1 MTLPN
6 ETEPARPA
14 RHLPAAA
21 LLAVALVLAWRAI
34 VAAMNAGGDAD
45 RAMDLDP
52 APSKQATRTVEM
64 AWRDRLAHAPHDYV
78 ALVMLARASEA
89 RGDVAQARA
98 AMDEAVRQAPADRQ
112 TLLEAAAFHLRAG
125 EAPPAMALLRRVADL
140 YPDARSG
147 LWSTMAS
154 GLDDGSLYPFFAGVA
169 RDNPE
174 WWPEFADYACAKA
187 RDAGA
192 LQRILTV
199 RAAAGTATARE
210 RRCIVGRLQRENR
223 WPTAYQAW
231 LNSLPPEQR
240 QRIGYVFNGDFELPL
255 SDLGFDWIVAPRDAA
270 AVDTQPVEGA
280 GGSRALKVEFL
291 NKRWSGPPVQQY
303 LMLDA
308 GRFRFEGRGRAD
320 ALQTWLGLQWGLY
333 CLPQGTSG
341 PRQLARSGRFAGG
354 SGWNRWQEDFRVPE
368 DCPVQVLRLE
378 LANPRRDA
386 DTPGDVTVR
395 LDGRLWFDDLR
406 VRRLD

>member
-1 MTLPN
+1 VTP
-6 ETEPARPA
+6 TRDTGPARPVRYLA
-14 RHLPAAA
+14 TAV
-21 LLAVALVLAWRAI
+21 LLALALVIAWRAI
-34 VAAMNAGGDAD
+34 VAAMHAGGDTEWAS
-45 RAMDLDP
+45 DLDP
-52 APSKQATRTVEM
+52 AASKQATHAVER
-64 AWRDRLAHAPHDYV
+64 AWRDRLAHAPYDVV
-78 ALVMLARASEA
+78 ALVMLARVSEA

-140 YPDARSG
+140 YPEARSG
-147 LWSTMAS
+147 LWPTMAA
-154 GLDDGSLYPFFAGVA
+154 GIDDRSLYEFFAGVA
-169 RDNPE
+169 RDDPE

-192 LQRILTV
+192 LQRFLTV

-210 RRCIVGRLQRENR
+210 RRCIVGRLQREGR
-223 WPTAYQAW
+223 WPSAYQAW
-231 LNSLPPEQR
+231 LNSLPSAQR

-255 SDLGFDWIVAPRDAA
+255 SDLGFDWTVSAQE
-270 AVDTQPVEGA
+270 AVTVETQPVEGA
-280 GGSRALKVEFL
+280 GGRRALKVEFR
-291 NKRWSGPPVQQY
+291 NKRWGGPPVQQY
-303 LMLDA
+303 LMLEA

-333 CLPQGTSG
+333 CLPQGTRA
-341 PRQLARSGRFAGG
+341 PRQLVRSGRFAGN
-354 SGWNRWQEDFRVPE
+354 SGWNPWQVDFRVPD

-386 DTPGDVTVR
+386 DTPGDVAVR
-395 LDGRLWFDDLR
+395 LDGTLRFDDLR